1 MITGP
6 ITRRLTRPP
15 TAAVTKAVGGAAPT
29 PEFDYI
35 MAVGS
40 STTFQCFGLHA
51 LYGRQE
57 HVMRKIF
64 TDQAMDIPLI
74 NKAVSGSDIAA
85 LDANINTYLRS
96 IAGSTKKFGVL
107 INIGSNDIG
116 TTSFASMSQ
125 GTKDAMLAGLNSIID
140 KIVAAGHTPIVA
152 TVHSRSG
159 YADMYETWA
168 VGMYRPLCQAESPL
182 WFRSPLAV
190 FDYCRLYQI
199 NQAVPNWWQADGLH
213 PEQATTPYQTYTA
226 QQIKSSVK
234 TPALDPKEKFV
245 FSLRGTAPNI
255 GGINTKTVT
264 ASAGSMGLGTVVNSN
279 GVLVAGANFSWGA
292 SGGPSVGARGN
303 PGIFDVAVDNN
314 DVMLGAIFRS
324 AGPVP
329 FTFAAGAAY
338 AGRTG
343 TMRIAASATGTPR
356 ITKYTFGDATT
367 AVLDLSTGVPVV
379 SHSFT
384 MDGSGNYVFSMA
396 PEAPSTFCHMSA
408 VEFVF
413 T

>member
-1 MITGP
+1 M
-6 ITRRLTRPP
+6 
-15 TAAVTKAVGGAAPT
+15 AAPLFSGLFSGLDAYGVRRASGSAEPL

-40 STTFQCFGLHA
+40 STTFQCFGLHP

-57 HVMRKIF
+57 HVARKVF
-64 TDQAMDIPLI
+64 TDQSMDIPLI

-85 LDANINTYLRS
+85 LDANINTYLTS

-107 INIGSNDIG
+107 VNIGSNDIG
-116 TTSFASMSQ
+116 TTSFASMAQ
-125 GTKDAMLAGLNSIID
+125 GTKDAMLAGLNSIIN
-140 KIVAAGHTPIVA
+140 KIIVAGHTPIIA
-152 TVHSRSG
+152 TVHSRET

-168 VGMYRPLCQAESPL
+168 DGMYRPLCQTESPL
-182 WFRSPLAV
+182 WFISPLAV

-199 NQAVPNWWQADGLH
+199 NKDVVDWWQSDGIH

-226 QQIKSSVK
+226 QQIKSSMKV
-234 TPALDPKEKFV
+234 PALDPKEKFV
-245 FSLRGTAPNI
+245 FGLRASAPNI
-255 GGINTKTVT
+255 GGINTKTVNAG
-264 ASAGSMGLGTVVNSN
+264 ASSMGLGTVVNSN
-279 GVLVAGANFSWGA
+279 GVIVPGANFSWGGS
-292 SGGPSVGARGN
+292 SGGATGARGN
-303 PGIFDVAVDNN
+303 PGIFDVGVNNN

-324 AGPVP
+324 AGSVT

-338 AGRTG
+338 AGRSG

-367 AVLDLSTGVPVV
+367 AVLDLSSGVPVV

-396 PEAPSTFCHMSA
+396 PEAPSTFCHLSG
-408 VEFVF
+408 VEFIF
-413 T
+413 S